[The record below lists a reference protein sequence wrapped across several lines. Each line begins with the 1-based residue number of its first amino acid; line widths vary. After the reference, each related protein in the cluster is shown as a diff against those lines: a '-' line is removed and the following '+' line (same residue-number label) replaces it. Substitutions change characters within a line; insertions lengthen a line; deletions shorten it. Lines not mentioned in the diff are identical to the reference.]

1 MPAYEFSVLVKALPK
16 PELSAVLK
24 RVGTLL
30 LDKGVVLHKIQ
41 NVGTIDLPYRM
52 RKEGTYY
59 KQGSYFAYAFTGSP
73 KFFAEVKDECDH
85 DPDIIKH
92 GFVETYKKF
101 PENCTLEEE
110 LRPPAFR
117 KSVLKLLEDGKKRKE
132 RARPFYR
139 HIKEYNYF
147 DVYM

>member
-1 MPAYEFSVLVKALPK
+1 MPAYEFSVLVKVLPK

-24 RVGTLL
+24 RVGILL
-30 LDKGVVLHKIQ
+30 LDKGVVLQKIQ
-41 NVGTIDLPYRM
+41 NVGTTNLPYRI
-52 RKEGTYY
+52 RKEGVYY

-73 KFFAEVKDECDH
+73 KIFADVEDACVC
-85 DPDIIKH
+85 DPDILKY
-92 GFVETYKKF
+92 GFVETYKKY
-101 PENCTLEEE
+101 PESCTLEEE

-117 KSVLKLLEDGKKRKE
+117 TSVLKLLEDGKKRKE